1 LLCADS
7 GSAFSKQKFFHSTWR
22 SYDNVSASGKK
33 SLDILGRGRLRRGNQ
48 EKRGWMFSEVAISV
62 FWD

>member
-7 GSAFSKQKFFHSTWR
+7 GSAFSKQKFFYSTWR
-22 SYDNVSASGKK
+22 SYDNVSARRKK
-33 SLDILGRGRLRRGNQ
+33 SLNILSRRRLRRGNQ
-48 EKRGWMFSEVAISV
+48 EKRGWMFSEVAIGV